1 MKRLIR
7 AVATFGCLC
16 GLVAIV
22 PESRAQEPPPEVLDD
37 EPVPSVIGSLGK
49 QRTRLF
55 QNLQFEVRTTDAP
68 NPGSR
73 VEASGLPS
81 GATLTNLG
89 DGIAVFS
96 WTPVTGQEGEYRV
109 EFSDGVEKS
118 GGGSEVVIIM
128 AAAYPL
134 SHGFYRV
141 PYGENLE
148 ARVSRDHITHT
159 PPIKEDWISV
169 GAGALAN
176 MPIVA
181 AADGRIRSITDGNT
195 RCCNADGCS
204 SCNNSIWIEHSNG
217 EWTKYSHPTTGSVT
231 ALGWAVNDCV
241 QAGDTLG
248 FEGDVGHTSGS
259 GSINQFQTQCPGADP
274 VDTTKRCGIHLHW
287 EVRATSQNSDLRVPL
302 LCGVFGSIAYAGD
315 TVMGLECD
323 PGACVPDV
331 AVANVFIAD
340 NQIHVTK
347 ASNSITSEAIYGM
360 TTSAAYFAG
369 NRITLRPGFQAFSGT
384 YFHAMI
390 KDCEGGPTGCPPQ

>member
-1 MKRLIR
+1 MRRFFVCLPVLALI
-7 AVATFGCLC
+7 AGVFMLPEYVC
-16 GLVAIV
+16 G
-22 PESRAQEPPPEVLDD
+22 QEPPPEVLDD
-37 EPVPSVIGSLGK
+37 EEVPSVIGSIGK
-49 QRTRLF
+49 KRTRLF
-55 QNLQFEVRTTDAP
+55 QTLAFEVRTSDAP
-68 NPGSR
+68 NPGST
-73 VEASGLPS
+73 VVAEGLPP
-81 GATLTNLG
+81 GATFTNLG
-89 DGIAVFS
+89 NGIATFS
-96 WTPVTGQEGEYRV
+96 WTPVTGQQGLYRV
-109 EFSDGVEKS
+109 RFEESGSKS
-118 GGGSEVVIIM
+118 GGGFEFVVIM

-141 PYGENLE
+141 PYGENLQ

-159 PPIKEDWISV
+159 PPIKEDWVSI
-169 GAGALAN
+169 GAGLLVN
-176 MPIVA
+176 NPIVA
-181 AADGRIRSITDGNT
+181 AADGRIRAITDSNN

-204 SCNNSIWIEHSNG
+204 ACNNSVWIEHANG
-217 EWTKYSHPTTGSVT
+217 EWTKYSHPKTGSVT
-231 ALGWAVNDCV
+231 SFGWSVGDCV

-259 GSINQFQTQCPGADP
+259 GSINRFQNQCPGADP
-274 VDTTKRCGIHLHW
+274 VDTTKRCSIHLHW

-323 PGACVPDV
+323 PSNCVPDI

-340 NQIHVTK
+340 NGIHVTK
-347 ASNSITSEAIYGM
+347 ASNSITSEAIYGL

-390 KDCEGGPTGCPPQ
+390 KDCEEGPQGCPPE